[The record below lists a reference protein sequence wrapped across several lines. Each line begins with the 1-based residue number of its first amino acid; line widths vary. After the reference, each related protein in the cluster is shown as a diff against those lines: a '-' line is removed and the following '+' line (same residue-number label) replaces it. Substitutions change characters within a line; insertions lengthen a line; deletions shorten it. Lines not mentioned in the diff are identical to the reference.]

1 MFRTAIT
8 GRKPT
13 RYINV
18 SVYFVHINVGKVAC
32 NCKQSDRLRHDVQRS
47 EFVWSQQR
55 PNHVS
60 RYVTRGPYLFWAITI
75 STNHGHEHYRKCA
88 PSLVGNVGY
97 PISLVIKYVFLQN

>member
-47 EFVWSQQR
+47 EFVWSQLR

-60 RYVTRGPYLFWAITI
+60 RYVTRGGVPFLGYHNLHQSRTWNIT
-75 STNHGHEHYRKCA
+75 
-88 PSLVGNVGY
+88 GNVRRA
-97 PISLVIKYVFLQN
+97 LWVM